1 MNLQKIQFKAINF
14 LSDSDSPIGDASVSQ
29 YKDIWKLLVD
39 NSNQA
44 KKRSYTV
51 IAHDVEAQNF
61 WVNWI
66 FSNNLASK
74 EWL

>member
-14 LSDSDSPIGDASVSQ
+14 LSDSDSPIGDVSVSQ

-44 KKRSYTV
+44 KKRSCTV